1 MAEPGDPKSGESD
14 DTLLER
20 YHLAVGRLVDRF
32 GIEMDKF
39 VQGPIS
45 PDAYVC
51 MLHRLMI
58 LQWLT
63 IGVPVT
69 VEQAR
74 YCAGMDSPDSP
85 DTSSKG

>member
-1 MAEPGDPKSGESD
+1 MAESGDPKNVESD

-20 YHLAVGRLVDRF
+20 YHLAVGRLVDRL
-32 GIEMDKF
+32 GNELDEF
-39 VQGPIS
+39 VRGPIS
-45 PDAYVC
+45 PQEYIR
-51 MLHRLMI
+51 MLERLII

-63 IGVPVT
+63 MGIPVT